1 MKKEKIKEHLI
12 KAGVKNLKEFGYPDV
27 DTKNILTDEVYKEFF
42 KSMLDDN
49 LGHQKMFDDVIL
61 ELLESLK

>member
-1 MKKEKIKEHLI
+1 MTKEKIKEHLI

-27 DTKNILTDEVYKEFF
+27 DANNILTDEVYKEFF

>member
-12 KAGVKNLKEFGYPDV
+12 KAGVKNLKEFGYLDV
-27 DTKNILTDEVYKEFF
+27 DTNNILTDEIYKEFF

>member
-12 KAGVKNLKEFGYPDV
+12 KAGVKNLKEFGYLDV
-27 DTKNILTDEVYKEFF
+27 DTNNILTDEIYKELF

>member
-1 MKKEKIKEHLI
+1 MTKEKIKEHLI

-42 KSMLDDN
+42 KSMLHDN
-49 LGHQKMFDDVIL
+49 IGHQKMFDDVIV

>member
-1 MKKEKIKEHLI
+1 MTKEKIKEHLI

-27 DTKNILTDEVYKEFF
+27 DDKNILTDEVYKEFF
-42 KSMLDDN
+42 KSMLHDN
-49 LGHQKMFDDVIL
+49 LGQKRIFDDVIL